1 MPLVIKT
8 PALSKRAI
16 ARTHVGVVAAA
27 IGLVALAGCAPAD
40 APESAVSTIAS
51 AAPETSAA
59 TPSGAADEAATG
71 SAALSG
77 ADLEALFASIQ
88 FQPGQYDTTPA
99 MLESIYPGLTVS
111 DASCL
116 APFGAG
122 WESAATGAVEFG
134 TSNDRSMTAVV
145 ASTADAAAATDL
157 FTQAEDAIARCA
169 DGQEL
174 FAMQGMSVTTSV
186 EPFDLSLS
194 GADESRGWRV
204 TGDVGGTPFALVG
217 ATVRVGQNA
226 IALVGWDPATN
237 TDYVPQATQLF
248 IDRLPAAG

>member
-1 MPLVIKT
+1 MMPLVTET
-8 PALSKRAI
+8 PTRSKRAV
-16 ARTHVGVVAAA
+16 ARKHVGVIVAA
-27 IGLVALAGCAPAD
+27 IGLVALAGCTPTD
-40 APESAVSTIAS
+40 APESGASTSAS
-51 AAPETSAA
+51 PAPETSAA
-59 TPSGAADEAATG
+59 TPTAEAETG
-71 SAALSG
+71 SAALSD
-77 ADLEALFASIQ
+77 ADLEALFTGIQ
-88 FQPGQYDTTPA
+88 FQPGQYDTTAA

-122 WESAATGAVEFG
+122 WESAGAGAVEFG

-145 ASTADAAAATDL
+145 AATADDAAATDL
-157 FTQAEDAIARCA
+157 VTQADDAIARCA

-174 FAMQGMSVTTSV
+174 FAMQGTPVTTSV

-237 TDYVPQATQLF
+237 ADYVPQATQLF
-248 IDRLPAAG
+248 IDRLPAAD

>member
-1 MPLVIKT
+1 MPLVTKT
-8 PALSKRAI
+8 PAPSKRAI
-16 ARTHVGVVAAA
+16 ARTHVGVIVAAV
-27 IGLVALAGCAPAD
+27 GLVALAGCTPAD
-40 APESAVSTIAS
+40 SPDSGAPTSSSVAPEAS
-51 AAPETSAA
+51 A
-59 TPSGAADEAATG
+59 TPTVEAGTG
-71 SAALSG
+71 SAALSD
-77 ADLEALFASIQ
+77 ADLEALFTGIQ
-88 FQPGQYDTTPA
+88 FQPGQYDTTAA

-122 WESAATGAVEFG
+122 WESAAASAVEFG

-145 ASTADAAAATDL
+145 AATADDAAATDL
-157 FTQAEDAIARCA
+157 VTQADDAIARCA

-174 FAMQGMSVTTSV
+174 FAMQGTPVTTSV

>member
-1 MPLVIKT
+1 MMPLVTKT
-8 PALSKRAI
+8 PAPSKRAI
-16 ARTHVGVVAAA
+16 ARTHVGVIVAA
-27 IGLVALAGCAPAD
+27 IGLVALAGCTPAD
-40 APESAVSTIAS
+40 APESGASTSAS
-51 AAPETSAA
+51 AAPETSAP
-59 TPSGAADEAATG
+59 TPTAETETG
-71 SAALSG
+71 SAALTD
-77 ADLEALFASIQ
+77 ADLEALFTGIQ
-88 FQPGQYDTTPA
+88 FLPGQYDTTAA

-122 WESAATGAVEFG
+122 WESAGAGAVEFG

-145 ASTADAAAATDL
+145 AATDDDAAAADL
-157 FTQAEDAIARCA
+157 VAQAEDAIARCA

-174 FAMQGMSVTTSV
+174 FAMQGTPVTTTV
-186 EPFDLSLS
+186 EPFDLALT

-204 TGDVGGTPFALVG
+204 TGDVGGSPFTLVG